1 MGEERPKTGARCA
14 SEKQVPHF
22 ARNGRKKSKGCFA
35 ALTVLLLSFPSCKN
49 STHDARDGWEQQAS
63 TLRFLIESSP
73 NNLDLRQGT
82 DSQSERIGELI
93 YDPLVRK
100 DDHFNLQPWLA
111 TSWERPNDMTWVFHL
126 RSGVRF
132 HDGKPMT
139 AEDVAW
145 SIKSMTNGALI
156 SAKGGAF
163 AEVTSVTA
171 SDPLTLVVV
180 TAKPSESLLFNLS
193 DGLFGVVERGAGRD
207 EGLHPIGTGPF
218 KFVGQVQDKEVVV
231 ERNEGYWGGAP
242 KIERVQFEVVP
253 DNITVAL
260 EIKKGGGSGE
270 ALVESNVLT
279 QDMVHALQ
287 GKSGLGVETGAGAR
301 VDYANFNVTDPALRD
316 KRVRQAI
323 ACAIDKDALIAALWR
338 GHAEKAET
346 LLPAGHWAA
355 AQAEELPHYPRDVE
369 RAKQLLESAGL
380 KPDKDGVRL
389 RITLKTSTDETTRL
403 EAQAIQAQLREAGIA
418 LTLRSAEFGTFY
430 SDITKGAFQMYM
442 LRWIGS
448 NEDPD
453 IFRYAYATAS
463 APPKGANRGRYS
475 NALVDALLKAAETDL
490 AARRREYVEV
500 QQILAEELPGI
511 PLWYPDNVVVHSARL
526 RGVTL
531 NAGGSFDF
539 LRTAELR

>member
-1 MGEERPKTGARCA
+1 MGDELQGTGARSA
-14 SEKQVPHF
+14 SEKQVPRC
-22 ARNGRKKSKGCFA
+22 ARNGRKKGKSKYLA
-35 ALTVLLLSFPSCKN
+35 MALSVLIFTLTSCK
-49 STHDARDGWEQQAS
+49 SQLHDAHDGWGQDAA
-63 TLRFLIESSP
+63 TLKFLIESSP

-100 DDHFNLQPWLA
+100 DDRFKLQPWLA
-111 TSWERPNDMTWVFHL
+111 TSWDRPDSLTWVFHL
-126 RSGVRF
+126 RGGVRF
-132 HDGKPMT
+132 HDGKVMT
-139 AEDVAW
+139 AEDAAW
-145 SIKSMTNGALI
+145 SIESMTNGALI

-163 AEVTSVTA
+163 ADVASVTVR
-171 SDPLTLVVV
+171 DPLTLVVV
-180 TAKPSESLLFNLS
+180 TKKPSESLLFNLS

-207 EGLHPIGTGPF
+207 EGLHPVGTGPF
-218 KFVGQVQDKEVVV
+218 KFESQLQDKDVVV
-231 ERNEGYWGGAP
+231 DRNDSYWAGAP

-253 DNITVAL
+253 DNLTAAL
-260 EIKKGGGSGE
+260 ELKKGSGD
-270 ALVESNVLT
+270 VESNFITL
-279 QDMVHALQ
+279 DMVHALQ
-287 GKSGLGVETGAGAR
+287 GKPGIVVESAPGAR
-301 VDYANFNVTDPALRD
+301 VDYANFNVNDAALHD

-323 ACAIDKDALIAALWR
+323 ACAIDKEALIAALWR

-346 LLPAGHWAA
+346 LLPAEHWAA
-355 AQAEELPHYPRDVE
+355 AAEAELPRYPHDVE
-369 RAKQLLESAGL
+369 RAKRLLDAAGL
-380 KPDKDGVRL
+380 KPDKDGIRL
-389 RITLKTSTDETTRL
+389 RFTLKTSTDETTRL

-418 LTLRSAEFGTFY
+418 LTLRPAEFGTFY
-430 SDITKGAFQMYM
+430 ADITKGAFQMYM

-475 NALVDALLKAAETDL
+475 NAMVDELLKAASTETDE
-490 AARRREYVEV
+490 AARRREYVQV
-500 QQILAEELPGI
+500 QQILADELPGI

-526 RGVTL
+526 HGVTL